1 MMLLIILSSIAL
13 AGYAL
18 IDLAQPS
25 VVRAR
30 WMPKDLWALTVL
42 ALPVVG
48 PLLWLGLGRPRT
60 VSLALPVGE
69 GVAPDDDPRFIELL
83 RRRIAVQRRLAAQG
97 EQEIQA
103 FEGREPEQYA

>member
-48 PLLWLGLGRPRT
+48 PLLWLGLGRPARPT
-60 VSLALPVGE
+60 TLFAAG
-69 GVAPDDDPRFIELL
+69 
-83 RRRIAVQRRLAAQG
+83 RRG
-97 EQEIQA
+97 C
-103 FEGREPEQYA
+103 GP

>member
-1 MMLLIILSSIAL
+1 MLLIILSSIAL

-60 VSLALPVGE
+60 VSFALPAGE